1 MKKCTKISL
10 LLLLVLVVNSCQ
22 HKTSLQEYLV
32 ESQEKNGFITID
44 LPTSFLQF
52 KSEVVSDEVKA
63 TLKSIHKI
71 NIVALP
77 VKGNQK
83 AFEIEK
89 EILKNIFKNT
99 KKYKPLMFLKAKEMN
114 VYLYYT
120 GKTSSIDEVIA
131 FGYGE
136 EVGVGISRLLGKKM
150 NPAKIR
156 TMINNLKIDSNR
168 LNLEQFSAIFN
179 K

>member
-1 MKKCTKISL
+1 MKKCTEISL
-10 LLLLVLVVNSCQ
+10 RLLLVLVVNSCQ

>member
-10 LLLLVLVVNSCQ
+10 LLLLVLVVNSCKY
-22 HKTSLQEYLV
+22 KTSLQEYLV

-71 NIVALP
+71 NVVALP

-83 AFEIEK
+83 AFGIEK
-89 EILKNIFKNT
+89 EILKNIFKNN
-99 KKYKPLMFLKAKEMN
+99 KKYKTLMFLKAKEMN

-136 EVGVGISRLLGKKM
+136 EVGVGIARLLGKKM

-156 TMINNLKIDSNR
+156 SMINNLKIDRSR
-168 LNLEQFSAIFN
+168 LNLEQFSTIFN

>member
-52 KSEVVSDEVKA
+52 KSEVVSNEVKA

-83 AFEIEK
+83 AFGIEK
-89 EILKNIFKNT
+89 
-99 KKYKPLMFLKAKEMN
+99 KY
-114 VYLYYT
+114 
-120 GKTSSIDEVIA
+120 
-131 FGYGE
+131 
-136 EVGVGISRLLGKKM
+136 
-150 NPAKIR
+150 
-156 TMINNLKIDSNR
+156 
-168 LNLEQFSAIFN
+168 
-179 K
+179 

>member
-1 MKKCTKISL
+1 MKKYSKTSL
-10 LLLLVLVVNSCQ
+10 LLLLILVVNSCQ
-22 HKTSLQEYLV
+22 NETSLQEYLV

-52 KSEVVSDEVKA
+52 KSDDVSDEVKA

-83 AFEIEK
+83 TFEIEK
-89 EILKNIFKNT
+89 ETLKNIFKKN
-99 KKYKPLMFLKAKEMN
+99 KKYKPLMSMKTKEMN

-120 GKTSSIDEVIA
+120 GKTSSINEVIA

-136 EVGVGISRLLGKKM
+136 EVGVGIARLLGRNM

-156 TMINNLKIDSNR
+156 TMINNLKIDSSR
-168 LNLEQFSAIFN
+168 LNLKQFSAIFN